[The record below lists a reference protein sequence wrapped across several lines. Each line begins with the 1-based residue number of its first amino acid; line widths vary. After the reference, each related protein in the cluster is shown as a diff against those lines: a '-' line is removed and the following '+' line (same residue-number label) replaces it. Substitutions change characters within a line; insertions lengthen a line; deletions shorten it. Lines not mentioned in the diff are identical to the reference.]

1 MQRVNALRTRLREDD
16 DIMPIDNPSTS
27 RNSSRLIL
35 VVATM
40 AAVAMVAIQFMRT
53 KMLLKGLTHE
63 HSADPFFQ
71 LLN

>member
-1 MQRVNALRTRLREDD
+1 
-16 DIMPIDNPSTS
+16 
-27 RNSSRLIL
+27 
-35 VVATM
+35 M